1 MIEVKRWKTGL
12 ADEDW
17 KVAVCQRNEAEA
29 KKMLSLLHYI
39 LVGGNKT
46 ETEMLLDISQLT
58 GIQIAD
64 GIRNYIVSAQKSVRN
79 AA

>member
-1 MIEVKRWKTGL
+1 MSEVKTWKAGL

-17 KVAVCQRNEAEA
+17 KVAVCQRDEAEA
-29 KKMLSLLHYI
+29 KKMLSQLHYI

>member
-1 MIEVKRWKTGL
+1 MIEVKTWKAGV
-12 ADEDW
+12 ANEDW
-17 KVAVCQRNEAEA
+17 KVDICRRDEAEA

-64 GIRNYIVSAQKSVRN
+64 GIRNYIVSRQKAMRN